1 MESCGDICSECC
13 FAQKIQTESG
23 VGDAAF
29 RCDAGAGGDVPFV
42 TRSVPCHVKGENS
55 I

>member
-13 FAQKIQTESG
+13 SAQEIQTESG

-29 RCDAGAGGDVPFV
+29 RRNAGDRGAYWQISDL
-42 TRSVPCHVKGENS
+42 SKS
-55 I
+55 IL

>member
-23 VGDAAF
+23 G
-29 RCDAGAGGDVPFV
+29 CDAGAGGDVPFV